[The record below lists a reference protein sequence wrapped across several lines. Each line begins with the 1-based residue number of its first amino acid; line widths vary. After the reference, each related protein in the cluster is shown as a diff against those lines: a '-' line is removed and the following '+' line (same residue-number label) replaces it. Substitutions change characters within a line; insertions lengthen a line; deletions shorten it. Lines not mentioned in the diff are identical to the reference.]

1 MPSCLIFPYGGGG
14 SKWINLSLREFDVQW
29 LVILAGES
37 NVEGRLDEARQ
48 IAAELIERERTI
60 PAPKQRVFSVLAVP
74 DYPAFADLLAYMR
87 ALHQVIQSRG
97 YDAIY
102 THLDSG
108 LMRWR
113 IALYQC
119 AEEFADL
126 IKKIFIFNKL
136 TAEIEQNREAI
147 TPVIARGRQ
156 NVPI

>member
-1 MPSCLIFPYGGGG
+1 MLGCLIFPYGGGG
-14 SKWINLSLREFDVQW
+14 SKWIDLSLREFDVQW
-29 LVILAGES
+29 LVILADETNQKGF
-37 NVEGRLDEARQ
+37 LDEARQ
-48 IAAELIERERTI
+48 IAIELTGRESTI
-60 PAPKQRVFSVLAVP
+60 PAPKQRIFSVLAVP
-74 DYPAFADLLAYMR
+74 SFSAFADLLAYLR
-87 ALHQVIQSRG
+87 ALHQVIESRG
-97 YDAIY
+97 YDAIF

-126 IKKIFIFNKL
+126 VKKIYIFNKL